1 MIRVVVDDLAF
12 VDVDAVV
19 RPATDLLEPTAS
31 ALRHFDEIG
40 GPRFKQQLQI
50 RDPMAIGAAIVTD
63 AGELA
68 SEFVIHAIIRSVSEQ
83 VSADGVRRALVS
95 ALQRAVTW
103 QFGAVALPPVGTG
116 PGNLPIERAAQL
128 MCEVLRAHTEQE
140 AFPSDVRIVVET
152 EEEKTMFEHLLGT
165 AIQ

>member
-1 MIRVVVDDLAF
+1 MVVDNLAF

-19 RPATDLLEPTAS
+19 RPATDVLEPTTS

-40 GPRFKQQLQI
+40 GTRFKEQLQL
-50 RDPMAIGAAIVTD
+50 RDPLAIGAAVVTD

-68 SEFVIHAIIRSVSEQ
+68 SKFVIHAIIRSGSEQ

-95 ALQRAVTW
+95 TLQRAAAW

-116 PGNLPIERAAQL
+116 PGNLPIEQAAQL
-128 MCEVLRAHTEQE
+128 MCEVVQAHTRQE
-140 AFPSDVRIVVET
+140 AFPSEIRIVVET
-152 EEEKTMFEHLLGT
+152 EDEKTMFEHLLKT
-165 AIQ
+165 AVQ